1 MPLYFSYGS
10 NMDARRMAARVGAFE
25 SRAWAVL
32 ENYRVEF
39 AKRAMAETIA
49 DAAYA
54 TIAADPD
61 ARAEG
66 VVYRVTE
73 AQMDAMDAHE
83 GVPDSYQRKHVVLR
97 LTDGRRVE
105 SLTYMAN
112 PKRCAPGLKPTRAY
126 LYHFFQASDLLSPG
140 WMAWL
145 RSVETADV

>member
-10 NMDARRMAARVGAFE
+10 NMDARRMQARVGPFE

-39 AKRAMAETIA
+39 AKRATATNVP
-49 DAAYA
+49 DAAFA

-73 AQMDAMDAHE
+73 AQLDAMDAHE
-83 GVPDSYQRKHVVLR
+83 GVPEHYQRKHVVLR

-112 PKRCAPGLKPTRAY
+112 PKHCAPGLKPPRFY

>member
-1 MPLYFSYGS
+1 MPPGS
-10 NMDARRMAARVGAFE
+10 PKSTAR
-25 SRAWAVL
+25 
-32 ENYRVEF
+32 
-39 AKRAMAETIA
+39 ETEISISVSVCSIA
-49 DAAYA
+49 SHSPNTPIVNSAPA

-73 AQMDAMDAHE
+73 AQLDAMDAHE
-83 GVPDSYQRKHVVLR
+83 GVPEHYQRKHVVLR

-112 PKRCAPGLKPTRAY
+112 PKHCAPGLMPPRFY

-145 RSVETADV
+145 RSVEKADV